1 MIENISLPY
10 PWWFLF
16 LALAAGLLYAYL
28 LYNKE
33 HKFADAFGWVK
44 PTMAVLRALAVMLIC
59 ILLLGPVIK
68 SVKEEQKDPIIVIA
82 EDNSKS
88 VFSNVKQQ
96 KQVKEARASLIS
108 KVGNKFEVSKLN
120 FAEDVAIERFYLLLN
135 DA

>member
-10 PWWFLF
+10 PWWFYF
-16 LALAAGLLYAYL
+16 GFGSRLAICLPII
-28 LYNKE
+28 YNKE

-96 KQVKEARASLIS
+96 KK
-108 KVGNKFEVSKLN
+108 
-120 FAEDVAIERFYLLLN
+120 
-135 DA
+135 